1 MAFVHDLAAEEI
13 LHVTKELVKHRG
25 RLALPMLLPT
35 ILVETRL
42 QIAIFGVRDCHREI
56 ILVERKTG
64 LLTKWD
70 SSEAVSDMRR
80 KRPIQNP
87 AETVDFNV
95 ITADLTSV
103 KSKLAYA
110 EYLCEIWSPKLVAFD
125 RINSHTVESVPV
137 GADRERL
144 SNIHRGLR
152 DEINFH
158 LTSLEATQLRAK
170 YLSKRAEAQAQTR
183 DNALA
188 LRDNA
193 NLKTITE
200 DQRRIALAATSNIY
214 RVLGSWHVSSR
225 KRLPMI
231 DGEFLD
237 DATVRG
243 SHE

>member
-1 MAFVHDLAAEEI
+1 
-13 LHVTKELVKHRG
+13 
-25 RLALPMLLPT
+25 MLLPT

-42 QIAIFGVRDCHREI
+42 QTAIFGVRDCHREI

-70 SSEAVSDMRR
+70 SSEALSDMRK
-80 KRPIQNP
+80 KRLIQNP
-87 AETVDFNV
+87 AETADFNA
-95 ITADLTSV
+95 ITADITSV

-125 RINSHTVESVPV
+125 RINSHLVESVPAE
-137 GADRERL
+137 ADGGRL
-144 SNIHRGLR
+144 MNIHRGLQ

-170 YLSKRAEAQAQTR
+170 YLSKRAEAQVQTILSLIAQR

-200 DQRRIALAATSNIY
+200 DQRRIALAATRHSASMQIISAITA
-214 RVLGSWHVSSR
+214 VFLPATFTASS
-225 KRLPMI
+225 
-231 DGEFLD
+231 G
-237 DATVRG
+237 AGT
-243 SHE
+243 